1 MNTIYKHV
9 CLTLTAVSMAISA
22 TTYSTQSVAHNGDGL
37 SAISTLSALPI
48 ASVLVIGGAVG
59 TSAVG
64 ASVAAVALPVA
75 LAPSGAVLVVK
86 SIEVSARGTI
96 CVLERAS
103 DGASA
108 AIEIAGR
115 MAERMML
122 RTGQAVQVSVVGAG
136 AVLSVAGAAIAFV
149 PSELGRAL
157 LHNERL
163 TY

>member
-1 MNTIYKHV
+1 MNTIYKNF
-9 CLTLTAVSMAISA
+9 CLTLTSAAIAISA
-22 TTYSTQSVAHNGDGL
+22 TAFSTQSSAHNGDGL
-37 SAISTLSALPI
+37 SAISTLSALPV

-75 LAPSGAVLVVK
+75 LAASGAVLVVK
-86 SIEVSARGTI
+86 SVEVSARGTI
-96 CVLERAS
+96 CLLERAS
-103 DGASA
+103 DGATA
-108 AIEIAGR
+108 TIEIAGR

>member
-1 MNTIYKHV
+1 MNTIYKNC
-9 CLTLTAVSMAISA
+9 CLTLTTVAMAICAA
-22 TTYSTQSVAHNGDGL
+22 TFSTKSSAHNSDGL
-37 SAISTLSALPI
+37 SAISTLSALPV
-48 ASVLVIGGAVG
+48 ASVLMIGGAVG

-75 LAPSGAVLVVK
+75 LSASGATLLVK
-86 SIEVSARGTI
+86 SVEVSARGTI
-96 CVLERAS
+96 CLLERAS
-103 DGASA
+103 DGATA
-108 AIEIAGR
+108 TIEIAGR

-122 RTGQAVQVSVVGAG
+122 HTGQAVQVSVVGAG

>member
-1 MNTIYKHV
+1 M
-9 CLTLTAVSMAISA
+9 
-22 TTYSTQSVAHNGDGL
+22 
-37 SAISTLSALPI
+37 
-48 ASVLVIGGAVG
+48 G

-64 ASVAAVALPVA
+64 ASVSALALPVA
-75 LAPSGAVLVVK
+75 LAASGAVLVVK
-86 SIEVSARGTI
+86 TIEVSARGTI

-108 AIEIAGR
+108 TIEIAGR

>member
-1 MNTIYKHV
+1 MNILPLIGRKQMLFDRDLQN
-9 CLTLTAVSMAISA
+9 CSRRLDEL
-22 TTYSTQSVAHNGDGL
+22 VAE
-37 SAISTLSALPI
+37 SRF
-48 ASVLVIGGAVG
+48 LVIGGAVG

-75 LAPSGAVLVVK
+75 LAASGAALLVK
-86 SIEVSARGTI
+86 SVDVGARGTI

-103 DGASA
+103 DGATA
-108 AIEIAGR
+108 TIEIAGR
-115 MAERMML
+115 IAERMTL